1 MGTKRMIAVTGL
13 IAAIVALTGCASGA
27 QGPPAANADG
37 STSALA
43 EQMRAEIAPLLERPT
58 HLGISTP
65 LHGMPA
71 HKELIFMQCAFPAC
85 KVLADATE
93 QAATEVGW
101 TVRRI
106 NTGSTPE
113 EIKAAWAQAAQ
124 QSPDGIIAVT
134 HERSYFNH
142 ELLDI
147 QKQGIPV
154 LRMNVVDEPG
164 AGVTANLLDSKTY
177 IRAGQ
182 IMADYALAQHG
193 EKLNTLAV
201 TAGATIPSLQ
211 LIAKSYTTTIKEK
224 CASCVVETLE
234 MPSSAVGGDLSQRL
248 SSHLRSKPDI
258 NFVEIG
264 VSDLMIGVPA
274 ALESAGISK
283 DAVQFMSLGASNE
296 AANQYLMDANYL
308 TAMVTSA
315 SQDTSWR
322 AIDFFARAFN
332 GQDYSDTVNAEK
344 VPTWIV
350 TPKTVPSAKMFPTV
364 KDFDAQ
370 FRALW
375 GIS

>member
-1 MGTKRMIAVTGL
+1 MGTKRMIAVTGV
-13 IAAIVALTGCASGA
+13 IAASLVLTGCTSGA
-27 QGPPAANADG
+27 QGSPAANADG

-43 EQMRAEIAPLLERPT
+43 EQMRTEIAPLLKRPT
-58 HLGISTP
+58 NIGISSP

-71 HKELIFMQCAFPAC
+71 HKELIFMQCAIPAC
-85 KVLADATE
+85 EVFANATE
-93 QAATEVGW
+93 EAAAKVGW

-113 EIKAAWAQAAQ
+113 QIKAAWGQAALQ
-124 QSPDGIIAVT
+124 HPDGIIGLT
-134 HERSYFNH
+134 HNRQYFND
-142 ELLDI
+142 ELLAI
-147 QKQGIPV
+147 EKQGIPV
-154 LRMNVVDEPG
+154 IRMNVVDEPG

-177 IRAGQ
+177 VQAGR

-211 LIAKSYTTTIKEK
+211 LIAESYTTTIKEK

-234 MPSSAVGGDLSQRL
+234 MPSSAVGGDLPQRL
-248 SSHLRSKPDI
+248 SSYLRSKPDI

-264 VSDLMIGVPA
+264 VSDLMIGVPV
-274 ALESAGISK
+274 ALQSAGISK
-283 DAVQFMSLGASNE
+283 DDVEFMSLGASND

-308 TAMVTSA
+308 TAMVTSG
-315 SQDTSWR
+315 SQETTWR
-322 AIDFFARAFN
+322 SIDFFARAFN
-332 GQDYSDTVNAEK
+332 GQDYSDTVSAEK

-364 KDFDAQ
+364 ADFDAQ